1 MSDINLTEAQAIDRI
16 EEVMQIL
23 KVRQMCMDD
32 PTHEDVVDYRER
44 YRSLQMAV
52 EALEKRE
59 KYKWHDLRVDPDD
72 LPVHWEEILF
82 GTVHGLLHIGAY
94 DRTFELFI
102 KFMDHSYVEMEKS
115 EVVAWK
121 YIEPEEIPEE
131 WIKVE

>member
-1 MSDINLTEAQAIDRI
+1 MREVTRLTIEQLRRLSKTMASVGEVCDYTEIAID
-16 EEVMQIL
+16 
-23 KVRQMCMDD
+23 
-32 PTHEDVVDYRER
+32 
-44 YRSLQMAV
+44 
-52 EALEKRE
+52 ALEKRE

-102 KFMDHSYVEMEKS
+102 KFMDHSYVEMGKS